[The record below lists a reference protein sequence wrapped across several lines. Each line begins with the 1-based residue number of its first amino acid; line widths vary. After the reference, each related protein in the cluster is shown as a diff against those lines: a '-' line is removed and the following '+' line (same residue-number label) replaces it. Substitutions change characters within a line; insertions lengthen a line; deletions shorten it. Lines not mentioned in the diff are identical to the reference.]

1 MKFADDVDK
10 NLLPNNVL
18 ILNGRIKWET
28 LVEFCLHYD
37 INFKMF
43 EVDAGDKFHVSKTLE
58 QYVTLLL
65 PDQYYDPQYYIDT
78 LDFVPEYILNCRD
91 DFAGTSLEHTLSVW
105 YDAKTKFDDRAL
117 KFFTSKKEQDRVC
130 KLMNVPTLD
139 EGTIDDA
146 IIVKLD
152 NGYSGGTGFK
162 KVDKK
167 DYVPEDND
175 FIQRY
180 VDYDYTIMSHVL
192 VDDNGEYHIYNHSID
207 VYGEG
212 GAVANNVPYMVQYPF
227 AELPKEEIAIIEDFF
242 TKLKDNI
249 TVKNRI
255 LMSEFSKERN
265 GKFNFQELNARPA
278 GGFELGNHD
287 WKIGKFNPLVDLF
300 TSVVADEIE
309 YYQQVTEIYADHIRN
324 DVLFGWGSYDGIQTA
339 ILPFSRKIKTWN
351 TK

>member
-1 MKFADDVDK
+1 
-10 NLLPNNVL
+10 
-18 ILNGRIKWET
+18 
-28 LVEFCLHYD
+28 
-37 INFKMF
+37 MF
-43 EVDAGDKFHVSKTLE
+43 EVDAGNMFHVSKTLE
-58 QYVTLLL
+58 PYVTLLP
-65 PDQYYDPQYYIDT
+65 PDQYYNPQYYIET

-91 DFAGTSLEHTLSVW
+91 DFSGTLLEYELSIH
-105 YDAKTKFDDRAL
+105 YDTKTKFDDRAL

-167 DYVPEDND
+167 DYVPGEND

-192 VDDNGEYHIYNHSID
+192 VDGNGEYHVYNHCID
-207 VYGEG
+207 VYGTG

-227 AELPKEEIAIIEDFF
+227 SDLPKEEIDIIENFF

-265 GKFNFQELNARPA
+265 GKFNFQELNSRPA

-287 WKIGKFNPLVDLF
+287 WKIGKFNTLVDLF
-300 TSVVADEIE
+300 TSTVADEIE
-309 YYQQVTEIYADHIRN
+309 HYQQVTEIYADHIRN
-324 DVLFGWGSYDGIQTA
+324 DVLFGWGSYDGIETA
-339 ILPFSRKIKTWN
+339 ILPYSETIKVFN
-351 TK
+351 TIE